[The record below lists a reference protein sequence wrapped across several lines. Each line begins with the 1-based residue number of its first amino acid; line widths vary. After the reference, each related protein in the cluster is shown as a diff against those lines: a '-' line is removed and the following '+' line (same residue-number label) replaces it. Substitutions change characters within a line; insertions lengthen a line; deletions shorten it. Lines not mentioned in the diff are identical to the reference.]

1 MFKLWKMFKTHC
13 YDLKIA
19 CSLTIILV
27 ILGSACKSDED
38 HSIKMLPNTLHESA
52 FSLDNIAEDLIIIPL
67 TFTEPTY
74 TRKIVWKDP
83 YFYISTGNGQL
94 INAIRIVNQS
104 GEEVNCLDRVG
115 RGPGEYLSVQQ
126 FGVDDNR
133 TIYVNTWHKI
143 VVYDSNLNHM
153 RDIKWPYDL
162 NRAKMHVYNNHIYL
176 FPEYYDELPEYDWIV
191 LDTLGK
197 IVSAKPFNY
206 YHKIGYPPPFDLI
219 VFQNDNKLYRY
230 RSISDTIFEVYI
242 DGYNTAYTI
251 DRNYSDGYRM
261 YSQEEISTCRRFDIL
276 MKSLYNVKL
285 RYPESISGI
294 GEKWIVEFRTH
305 LRRNVHYE
313 TAMIDLQKNKL
324 TLVNRF
330 ESVRGD
336 PVYWGIPNDW
346 IGFGPMK
353 PMDVIVIDS
362 EYYILSVMDVFKLK
376 GLVKTETFINGVPKR
391 PALKLKLQTLVDSLD
406 LESDPVLFMLKVK

>member
-1 MFKLWKMFKTHC
+1 MKMNKYVFTLFLMFLSFVFPPGCSKHEPGEAGVFPTTIYEQEFFLDDIASELTVTVLD
-13 YDLKIA
+13 YDSVLVARIMDIQYHHPYLYVRSA
-19 CSLTIILV
+19 ALEGVGRLSL
-27 ILGSACKSDED
+27 
-38 HSIKMLPNTLHESA
+38 
-52 FSLDNIAEDLIIIPL
+52 FSLDGKLIRSMDN
-67 TFTEPTY
+67 T
-74 TRKIVWKDP
+74 
-83 YFYISTGNGQL
+83 
-94 INAIRIVNQS
+94 
-104 GEEVNCLDRVG
+104 G
-115 RGPGEYLSVQQ
+115 RGPGEYLIIQQ
-126 FGVDDNR
+126 FGIDDNG
-133 TIYVNTWHKI
+133 TIYINTRHKI
-143 VVYDSNLNHM
+143 VVYDSNLNYM
-153 RDIKWPYDL
+153 RDIKWPLDL
-162 NRAKMHVYNNHIYL
+162 NRAAMHVHNNHIYL
-176 FPEYYDELPEYDWIV
+176 FPEYFDELPEYDWIV

-197 IVSAKPFNY
+197 IVSTKPFNY
-206 YHKIGYPPPFDLI
+206 YHKIGYPPPFELI